1 MKNYIRIKSDL
12 NGIKNKYSKANLKRV
27 QDAFGEQVAND
38 MFPYVPQGQ
47 TKNLSKGRY
56 NPSTNSVDYNV
67 PYARRQFRGGVG
79 WHYTTPGT
87 GPRWDLK
94 AKAKHGRAWK
104 KFVAT
109 YLTHS

>member
-1 MKNYIRIKSDL
+1 MKSYITVKSDL
-12 NGIKNKYSKANLKRV
+12 SGIERRFSKSGMKRV

-38 MFPYVPQGQ
+38 MFPFVPKAQ

-56 NPSTNSVDYNV
+56 NPGTRSVDYNV
-67 PYARRQFRGGVG
+67 PYARRQFRGGNG

-94 AKAKHGRAWK
+94 AKARHGKSWQ
-104 KFVAT
+104 KFVAGK
-109 YLTHS
+109 LT

>member
-1 MKNYIRIKSDL
+1 MKTYITIKSDL
-12 NGIKNKYSKANLKRV
+12 SAIKNRYSKANLKRV
-27 QDAFGEQVAND
+27 QDAFGEQVTND
-38 MFPYVPQGQ
+38 MFPFVPMGQ

-56 NPSTNSVDYNV
+56 NRSTGTVDYNV

-94 AKAKHGRAWK
+94 AKSRYGKSWRT
-104 KFVAT
+104 FVAAQ
-109 YLTHS
+109 LKHN